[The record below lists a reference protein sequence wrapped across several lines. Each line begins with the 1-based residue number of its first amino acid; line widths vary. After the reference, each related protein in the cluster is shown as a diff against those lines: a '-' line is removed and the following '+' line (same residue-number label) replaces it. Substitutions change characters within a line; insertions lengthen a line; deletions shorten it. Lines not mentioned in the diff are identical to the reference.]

1 MRRRMRYRPSKASC
15 VFGGIVGII
24 FSCIGVF
31 MVIPTFG
38 PFGILWTLIAIGI
51 TIYQFAMAAGKVSMG
66 SWTVEDEDGA
76 GQDSGPAGN
85 SSVGD
90 GPGRS
95 AQDRL
100 TELQNLYD
108 RRLISQEEYEQ
119 KRQEILK
126 EL

>member
-15 VFGGIVGII
+15 IFSGIVGII
-24 FSCIGVF
+24 FSCIGLFV
-31 MVIPTFG
+31 VIPSFG

-66 SWTVEDEDGA
+66 SWSIEDED
-76 GQDSGPAGN
+76 SGGSA
-85 SSVGD
+85 GD
-90 GPGRS
+90 GSGRS

-108 RRLISQEEYEQ
+108 RRLISQDEYEQ

-126 EL
+126 DL

>member
-15 VFGGIVGII
+15 IFSGIVGII
-24 FSCIGVF
+24 FTGIGVF
-31 MVIPTFG
+31 VVIPTFG
-38 PFGILWTLIAIGI
+38 AFGILWTLIALGM

-66 SWTVEDEDGA
+66 SWSIEEDGTGA
-76 GQDSGPAGN
+76 ANGE
-85 SSVGD
+85 D
-90 GPGRS
+90 GKS

-108 RRLISQEEYEQ
+108 RRLISQEEYEK

>member
-15 VFGGIVGII
+15 IFSGIVGII
-24 FSCIGVF
+24 FSCIGLFV
-31 MVIPTFG
+31 VIPSFG

-51 TIYQFAMAAGKVSMG
+51 TVYQFAMAAGKVSMG
-66 SWTVEDEDGA
+66 SWSIEDEDGA
-76 GQDSGPAGN
+76 GEGN
-85 SSVGD
+85 NSD
-90 GPGRS
+90 RKS

>member
-66 SWTVEDEDGA
+66 SWSIEDEDGA
-76 GQDSGPAGN
+76 GEGSGSA
-85 SSVGD
+85 GD
-90 GPGRS
+90 GSGRS

>member
-24 FSCIGVF
+24 FSCIGLFV
-31 MVIPTFG
+31 VIPTFG

-66 SWTVEDEDGA
+66 SWSIEDEDGA
-76 GQDSGPAGN
+76 GEGSGSA
-85 SSVGD
+85 GD
-90 GPGRS
+90 GSGRS

-108 RRLISQEEYEQ
+108 WRLINQEEYEA

>member
-15 VFGGIVGII
+15 IFSGIVGII
-24 FSCIGVF
+24 FSCIGLFV
-31 MVIPTFG
+31 VIPSFG

-51 TIYQFAMAAGKVSMG
+51 TVYQFAMAAGKVSMG
-66 SWTVEDEDGA
+66 SWSIEDETSEKEDGFGA
-76 GQDSGPAGN
+76 EN
-85 SSVGD
+85 STGK
-90 GPGRS
+90 S

-108 RRLISQEEYEQ
+108 RRLITQEEYEQ

-126 EL
+126 DL

>member
-76 GQDSGPAGN
+76 GEGSGSA
-85 SSVGD
+85 GD
-90 GPGRS
+90 GSGRS

-108 RRLISQEEYEQ
+108 RRLINQEEYEA

>member
-15 VFGGIVGII
+15 IFSGIVGII
-24 FSCIGVF
+24 FSCIGLFV
-31 MVIPTFG
+31 VIPSFG

-66 SWTVEDEDGA
+66 SWSIEDEDSA
-76 GQDSGPAGN
+76 GEGSGSA
-85 SSVGD
+85 GD
-90 GPGRS
+90 GSGRS

-108 RRLISQEEYEQ
+108 RRLITQEEYEQ

>member
-15 VFGGIVGII
+15 IFSGIVGII
-24 FSCIGVF
+24 FSCIGLFV
-31 MVIPTFG
+31 VIPSFG

-66 SWTVEDEDGA
+66 SWAIEDEDSA
-76 GQDSGPAGN
+76 GEGSGSA
-85 SSVGD
+85 GD
-90 GPGRS
+90 GSGRS

>member
-66 SWTVEDEDGA
+66 SWSIEDEDGA
-76 GQDSGPAGN
+76 GEGSGSA
-85 SSVGD
+85 GD
-90 GPGRS
+90 GSGRS

-108 RRLISQEEYEQ
+108 RRLINQEEYEA

>member
-24 FSCIGVF
+24 FSCIGLFV
-31 MVIPTFG
+31 VIPTFV

-66 SWTVEDEDGA
+66 SWSIEDEDDG
-76 GQDSGPAGN
+76 GHGGGPAG
-85 SSVGD
+85 D
-90 GPGRS
+90 GSDRS

-108 RRLISQEEYEQ
+108 RRLITREEYEA

>member
-66 SWTVEDEDGA
+66 SWSIEDEDGA
-76 GQDSGPAGN
+76 GQDSGP
-85 SSVGD
+85 SGD
-90 GPGRS
+90 VSGRS

>member
-1 MRRRMRYRPSKASC
+1 MRYRPSKASC
-15 VFGGIVGII
+15 IFSGIVGII
-24 FSCIGVF
+24 FSCIGLFV
-31 MVIPTFG
+31 VIPSFG

-66 SWTVEDEDGA
+66 SWSIEEEDGTGEGRGSAA
-76 GQDSGPAGN
+76 G
-85 SSVGD
+85 SSD
-90 GPGRS
+90 RKS
-95 AQDRL
+95 AQERL
-100 TELQNLYD
+100 TELQSLYD

>member
-1 MRRRMRYRPSKASC
+1 MRYRPSKTSC
-15 VFGGIVGII
+15 IFSGIVGII
-24 FSCIGVF
+24 FSCIGLFV
-31 MVIPTFG
+31 VIPSFG

-66 SWTVEDEDGA
+66 SWSIEDEDGA
-76 GQDSGPAGN
+76 GESSGSA
-85 SSVGD
+85 GD
-90 GPGRS
+90 GSGRS

>member
-66 SWTVEDEDGA
+66 SWSIEDEDGE
-76 GQDSGPAGN
+76 GSGAA
-85 SSVGD
+85 GD
-90 GPGRS
+90 GSGRS

-108 RRLISQEEYEQ
+108 RRLINQEEYEA

>member
-15 VFGGIVGII
+15 IFSGIVGII
-24 FSCIGVF
+24 FSCIGLFV
-31 MVIPTFG
+31 VIPSFG

-51 TIYQFAMAAGKVSMG
+51 TVYQFAMAAGKVSMG
-66 SWTVEDEDGA
+66 SWSIEDEDGA
-76 GQDSGPAGN
+76 GEGSGSAGDS
-85 SSVGD
+85 S
-90 GPGRS
+90 GRS

-108 RRLISQEEYEQ
+108 RRLITQEEYEQ

>member
-1 MRRRMRYRPSKASC
+1 MKRRMRYRPSKASC
-15 VFGGIVGII
+15 IFSGIVGII
-24 FSCIGVF
+24 FSCIGLFV
-31 MVIPTFG
+31 VIPSFG

-66 SWTVEDEDGA
+66 SWSIEDEDGA
-76 GQDSGPAGN
+76 GKDNGSA
-85 SSVGD
+85 GD
-90 GPGRS
+90 GSGRS

-126 EL
+126 DL

>member
-15 VFGGIVGII
+15 IFGGIVGII
-24 FSCIGVF
+24 FSCIGLFV
-31 MVIPTFG
+31 VIPSFG

-66 SWTVEDEDGA
+66 SWSIEEEDGTGEGRGSAA
-76 GQDSGPAGN
+76 G
-85 SSVGD
+85 SSD
-90 GPGRS
+90 RKS
-95 AQDRL
+95 AQERL
-100 TELQNLYD
+100 TELQSLYD

>member
-15 VFGGIVGII
+15 IFGGIVGII
-24 FSCIGVF
+24 FSCIGLFV
-31 MVIPTFG
+31 VIPSFG

-66 SWTVEDEDGA
+66 SWSIEDEDSTGE
-76 GQDSGPAGN
+76 GSGSA
-85 SSVGD
+85 GD
-90 GPGRS
+90 GSGRS

-126 EL
+126 DL

>member
-24 FSCIGVF
+24 FSCIGLFV
-31 MVIPTFG
+31 VIPTFG

-51 TIYQFAMAAGKVSMG
+51 TVYQFAMAAGKVSMG
-66 SWTVEDEDGA
+66 SWSIEDEEK
-76 GQDSGPAGN
+76 DSSGEEG
-85 SSVGD
+85 SEK
-90 GPGRS
+90 S

-108 RRLISQEEYEQ
+108 RRLITQEEYEA